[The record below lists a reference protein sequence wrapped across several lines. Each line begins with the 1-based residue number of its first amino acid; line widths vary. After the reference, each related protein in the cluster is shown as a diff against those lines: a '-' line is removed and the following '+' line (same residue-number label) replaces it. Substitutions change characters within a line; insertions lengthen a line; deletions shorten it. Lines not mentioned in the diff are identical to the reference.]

1 MMIDMLPIWVGV
13 KRIYNQGSLA
23 LAEKIRD
30 LMHANL
36 FDVFNERDP
45 ERRIAAIAK
54 TYTGDVVFSDPDEI
68 VTGREALN
76 NKAQKRL
83 DKAPGFVFT
92 AGGPIY
98 ENHDLGYLAWHFGP
112 VGQPPVVSGMDI
124 AIVKEGRIATIYT
137 LLTS

>member
-1 MMIDMLPIWVGV
+1 M
-13 KRIYNQGSLA
+13 
-23 LAEKIRD
+23 AETICD
-30 LMHANL
+30 LMQANL

-45 ERRIAAIAK
+45 ERRIAAIAR

-92 AGGPIY
+92 AAGPIY

-112 VGQPPVVSGMDI
+112 QGQPPVVSGMDI
-124 AIVKEGRIATIYT
+124 ALVKEGRIATLYT
-137 LLTS
+137 LLIS